1 LNTTNL
7 SQYNRLKLAILAILT
22 ACFALSLGDAI
33 IKQSSVSFTLWQI
46 FIMRSIIA
54 IPFLVYFVRIR
65 TCETPIRPEHLS
77 WTLLR
82 SFILVMMWV
91 FYYIALPHVP
101 LSTAAAVYYV
111 LPILIT
117 LFAALFAGD
126 RISHKGWISV
136 FIGFIGVLL
145 VLKPQSESFNLY
157 ALLPLASAICYAIA
171 MIMTRL
177 KCANEKPMVLAL
189 WMNFTFVA
197 VGAFA
202 MTLIYLWSPTTAVI
216 DSNHFIFGEWT
227 AMWLDEW
234 KLMAILAVAMVIGSI
249 TAAIAYQTEFSST
262 IATFDFAYVLFAA
275 LWGFLFFLEVPDPL
289 SVAGILLIIGGGVLA
304 VRQ

>member
-1 LNTTNL
+1 MAVF
-7 SQYNRLKLAILAILT
+7 SILI

-46 FIMRSIIA
+46 FIMRSVIA

-65 TCETPIRPEHLS
+65 TCETPIRPERLF

-91 FYYIALPHVP
+91 FYYIALPHIP

-111 LPILIT
+111 LPIFIT

-126 RISHKGWISV
+126 RVGGKGWVAV

-145 VLKPQSESFNLY
+145 VLKPQSESFSAY
-157 ALLPLASAICYAIA
+157 ALLPLASALCYAIA

-177 KCANEKPMVLAL
+177 KCAQEKPMVLAL

-202 MTLIYLWSPTTAVI
+202 VLVINLWEPSI
-216 DSNHFIFGEWT
+216 DIVGSNRFIFGDWT
-227 AMWLDEW
+227 SMWLDEW

-262 IATFDFAYVLFAA
+262 IATFDFAYVLFAVV
-275 LWGFLFFLEVPDPL
+275 WGFLLFTEVPDPM
-289 SVAGILLIIGGGVLA
+289 SVVGIVLIIGGGTLS
-304 VRQ
+304 VRR

>member
-1 LNTTNL
+1 MAVF
-7 SQYNRLKLAILAILT
+7 SILT

-46 FIMRSIIA
+46 FIMRSVIA
-54 IPFLVYFVRIR
+54 TPFLVYFIRIR
-65 TCETPIRPEHLS
+65 TCEKSIRPERLL

-91 FYYIALPHVP
+91 FYYIALPHIP

-111 LPILIT
+111 LPIFIT

-126 RISHKGWISV
+126 QVGSKSWIAV
-136 FIGFIGVLL
+136 FIGFVGVLL
-145 VLKPQSESFNLY
+145 VLKPQSESFNTY

-177 KCANEKPMVLAL
+177 KCAQEKPMVLAL

-197 VGAFA
+197 VGACA
-202 MTLIYLWSPTTAVI
+202 MLIIYLWEP
-216 DSNHFIFGEWT
+216 SNDIVESNRFMLGDWT
-227 AMWLDEW
+227 SMWLDEW
-234 KLMAILAVAMVIGSI
+234 KLMAILAGAMVIGSI

-262 IATFDFAYVLFAA
+262 IATFDFAYVLFAT
-275 LWGFLFFLEVPDPL
+275 LWGFLFFTEVPDPV
-289 SVAGILLIIGGGVLA
+289 SVVGIVLIIGGGLLA
-304 VRQ
+304 VRR